1 MTNTIQVRKAKR
13 EKLIA
18 AVAFAG
24 PSGSGK
30 TLGAL
35 LAAYGLIDA
44 KYPNLSEEEK
54 WDKVALID
62 TEHERSLVYEGAE
75 VQGTK
80 IGQFLFVSL
89 EAPYTLAR
97 YEAAVKAAKS
107 AGAEIVVI
115 DSTSHA
121 WDAEGGLL
129 DLQQQKGGNFQAWR
143 DVNPVYSQFI
153 NLITGVTFK
162 IHTFSTIRTKQEY
175 HVDRTETGKLEIKKL
190 GLKTVQRD
198 SLEYELQ
205 LVFNIDMDH
214 TAKPGKDNTLGLFD
228 RQQVIGPDVGRKL
241 YQWLEAGIDVRAKE
255 EEDRQEFLR
264 MIREMQES
272 YGGSVSE
279 KVKEIEGAMKKP
291 IEDLPF
297 NLVQLAYKRVNDLI
311 SELEQAESEIKAA
324 QAQ

>member
-1 MTNTIQVRKAKR
+1 MSQITIRKAKR

-35 LAAYGLIDA
+35 LAAYGMMET
-44 KYPNLSEEEK
+44 KYPTLSEEER
-54 WDKVALID
+54 WDKIALVD

-75 VQGTK
+75 VQGVK

-89 EAPYTLAR
+89 DAPYTLSR
-97 YEAAVKAAKS
+97 YESAVKLAK
-107 AGAEIVVI
+107 AEGAEVVI
-115 DSTSHA
+115 LDSTSHA

-129 DLQQQKGGNFQAWR
+129 DLQQDKGGNFQAWR
-143 DVNPVYSQFI
+143 EVNPVYNRFI
-153 NLITGVTFK
+153 DLVTGITHK

-228 RQQVIGPDVGRKL
+228 RPQLIGPDVGRKL
-241 YQWLEAGIDVRAKE
+241 FQWLEAGIDVKAKE
-255 EEDRQEFLR
+255 EEDRQNFIK
-264 MIREMQES
+264 MIRETEAF
-272 YGGSVSE
+272 YNGPVSE
-279 KVKEIEGAMKKP
+279 KIKEIETKVNKP
-291 IEDLPF
+291 IEELPM
-297 NLVQLAYKRVNDLI
+297 NLVQLAWSRINEVIPKED
-311 SELEQAESEIKAA
+311 QA
-324 QAQ
+324 